1 MGSYASCLMQ
11 GYGVGPSAPVDPRV
25 VLEDT
30 GFVVLRW
37 NPPAELPDTVTRYG
51 LLLG

>member
-11 GYGVGPSAPVDPRV
+11 GYGVVPTAPVDPRV
-25 VLEDT
+25 ALTDS

-37 NPPAELPDTVTRYG
+37 NPPATLADTVTR
-51 LLLG
+51 